1 MMVVTGNKNAE
12 QGRQKRIWLSLLYY
26 LLVSWAAVVVVEA
39 TKETPPS
46 SCFES
51 LYTPSRQRLVDAAAK
66 TTTRKSRTST
76 TESTV
81 EQRLNIRLQNDWDDC
96 FESVCAVRG
105 GATTDEANTA
115 AAVAPLSTIDDSA
128 SLTTVGGD
136 TMTTV
141 EVNETDS
148 TESTTLGDLDVTNNV
163 DDETTTTTTTTTT
176 SVIVPPDLDE
186 IRELAT
192 QLRLQGREF
201 HDQADFAQAASF
213 FQKAADMLLPV
224 LVGLE
229 AGLPG
234 DSETQEM
241 LDEFSTCRLHEA
253 LCRLKGNEY
262 EKCIA
267 ACTNFLD
274 GAGGQLSTT
283 SSSSSSSA
291 RVVRARA
298 YHRRAKAKLGLQD
311 TSGALEDARSAAFL
325 GDRKAVALYGRLM
338 RESSS
343 SYGGSASVDAMSAT
357 LERML
362 SSSSSLGSGSSASSS
377 SSLFESLL
385 SKSGSSSSS
394 SSSPGASSLFGDFS
408 PAAMLL
414 GKNPLDFLTGGK
426 DGAAGGG
433 GGKLAKSVL
442 QSLSKRLEEESTQD
456 TICGYL
462 HGTNKAQLTQLAAMA
477 GAGDT
482 LSGKQIDKVV
492 DFCHG
497 VTPKTIRTTVRTTKG
512 VIYVVQIFRRIL
524 KILTKYKSLIAA
536 IIFLQWTKSAV
547 LRPLPINKAAAK
559 RALKE
564 AMKANRP
571 TKPKKK

>member
-1 MMVVTGNKNAE
+1 MIVTGNKILE
-12 QGRQKRIWLSLLYY
+12 QGRQRIRLLSLYY
-26 LLVSWAAVVVVEA
+26 LLVSWAAVIVVVAASKEA
-39 TKETPPS
+39 PPS

-51 LYTPSRQRLVDAAAK
+51 LCTPSRRRLAK
-66 TTTRKSRTST
+66 TIPRKSRSRTST
-76 TESTV
+76 TASTV
-81 EQRLNIRLQNDWDDC
+81 ERWNDRLQNGGC
-96 FESVCAVRG
+96 YESVCAVRG
-105 GATTDEANTA
+105 GATTDEANTDGGA
-115 AAVAPLSTIDDSA
+115 TSTTIDDS
-128 SLTTVGGD
+128 SSVTTVGGE
-136 TMTTV
+136 TTAPA
-141 EVNETDS
+141 EANENGS
-148 TESTTLGDLDVTNNV
+148 TESVTSGDVDVTNN
-163 DDETTTTTTTTTT
+163 DEDETTTATTTTTT
-176 SVIVPPDLDE
+176 SVMAPQDLDE

-229 AGLPG
+229 ASLPG
-234 DSETQEM
+234 DSSSIGGNAETQEM

-262 EKCIA
+262 EKCID

-283 SSSSSSSA
+283 SSTSSSSSA

-357 LERML
+357 MERML

-377 SSLFESLL
+377 LSLFESLL
-385 SKSGSSSSS
+385 SKSGSSTSST
-394 SSSPGASSLFGDFS
+394 SSPGASSLFGDFS

-433 GGKLAKSVL
+433 GKLAKSVL

-462 HGTNKAQLTQLAAMA
+462 QGTNKAQLTQLAAMA
-477 GAGDT
+477 GAGNA

-497 VTPKTIRTTVRTTKG
+497 VTPKTIRRTVRTTKG

-559 RALKE
+559 RALKD